1 MGRPRK
7 KAPELT
13 TEQAMRKLFPPEAV
27 REVKKE
33 AKNAEKKATKKEP
46 KP

>member
-13 TEQAMRKLFPPEAV
+13 TEQAIKKLFPPEAV
-27 REVKKE
+27 REAKKE
-33 AKNAEKKATKKEP
+33 AKKADERATKKDS
-46 KP
+46 K

>member
-13 TEQAMRKLFPPEAV
+13 TEQAIKKLFPPEAV
-27 REVKKE
+27 REAKKE
-33 AKNAEKKATKKEP
+33 AKKADKRATKKDS
-46 KP
+46 K

>member
-27 REVKKE
+27 REAKKE
-33 AKNAEKKATKKEP
+33 AKNAEKKATKKDS
-46 KP
+46 K

>member
-13 TEQAMRKLFPPEAV
+13 TEQAIKKLFPPEAV
-27 REVKKE
+27 REAKKE
-33 AKNAEKKATKKEP
+33 AKKADKRATKKDST
-46 KP
+46 